1 MAQYDL
7 FEEDGRPE
15 PVIRM
20 EAYQGGLTH
29 LLALAQ
35 ARRIDILALDLVALV
50 DQLTVAIRASSS
62 LPLGRKAEWAV
73 MVSGLLLLRSRLM
86 LPADDPRQREA
97 TDEVSRLRAQL
108 LAAEEAGRLAAW
120 LSARPQ
126 LGQEIH
132 VYGGGPA
139 CDLLEQPPEWE
150 TDRIEFLWGCLA
162 VFDGNWGVPPPEPA
176 YAPVQLDLFDVED
189 ARVRVRHALMLAD
202 GPVTLDRMLP
212 DRMPPDRMPSSGGAS
227 EAPAGPPVR
236 ARSAWTSTFTA
247 CLELVKQGE
256 ARATQ
261 ADPDPL
267 PAFCRT

>member
-1 MAQYDL
+1 MAA
-7 FEEDGRPE
+7 RNPSSAWRR
-15 PVIRM
+15 IR
-20 EAYQGGLTH
+20 GGLTH

-35 ARRIDILALDLVALV
+35 ARRIDIRALDLVALV